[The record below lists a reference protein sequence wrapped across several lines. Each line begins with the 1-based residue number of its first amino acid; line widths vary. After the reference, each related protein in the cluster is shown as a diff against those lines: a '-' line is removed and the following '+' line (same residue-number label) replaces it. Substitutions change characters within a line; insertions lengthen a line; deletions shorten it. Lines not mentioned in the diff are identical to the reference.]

1 MNEPPDT
8 IGEEPDEPHGKP
20 LGEQPV
26 EPSAL
31 QPAGAAA
38 EEPQSL
44 LVFPTDFPI
53 KIMGLNRLELEPQV
67 VDIVR
72 RHAPDFDDNTLE
84 VRQSRAGNY
93 LSLTVTIRAQS
104 RPQLDAIYMELTR
117 HPLVKVVL

>member
-1 MNEPPDT
+1 MSDPADPQDAAPDGAGGGEPP
-8 IGEEPDEPHGKP
+8 
-20 LGEQPV
+20 
-26 EPSAL
+26 SA
-31 QPAGAAA
+31 
-38 EEPQSL
+38 

-67 VDIVR
+67 VAIVR
-72 RHAPDFDDNTLE
+72 THAPDFDGSTIE

-93 LSLTVTIRAQS
+93 LSLTVTIRARS